1 MTNSLKVKDNK
12 NLAYLFLPLCMAPL
26 VFIFVFEKF
35 DEKLVA
41 LLVTLLVFVLY
52 FAWLFHDM
60 IKKQDVYAIVA
71 DSEGVS
77 FKKFGHFKWVQ
88 ISSIEVFT
96 KTVHRGRHFFAERYI
111 KIKLADESC
120 FDIETSD
127 FDVPYED
134 IALILRKLGNLS

>member
-12 NLAYLFLPLCMAPL
+12 NLAYLFLPLCMSPL
-26 VFIFVFEKF
+26 VFMLVFGQF
-35 DEKLVA
+35 GEKLLP
-41 LLVTLLVFVLY
+41 LLITLLVFVLY
-52 FAWLFHDM
+52 FAWLFHDI

-88 ISSIEVFT
+88 ISSIEVFS
-96 KTVHRGRHFFAERYI
+96 KTVYRGRHFFAERYI
-111 KIKLADESC
+111 KIKLAIESC